1 MQVDVLVRCSLLSVY
16 IVNNDV
22 SGDDCVTAHDF
33 LSLVLVSVFCGTEKK
48 KRYDVMLSEARE
60 EFSRHGARRGA
71 HLLNFGN
78 YFPTAYMQE

>member
-1 MQVDVLVRCSLLSVY
+1 MQLDVLVRCSLLSVY

-71 HLLNFGN
+71 HLLNFEIILQSN
-78 YFPTAYMQE
+78 

>member
-1 MQVDVLVRCSLLSVY
+1 MQVDVPVRCSFLRY

-71 HLLNFGN
+71 HLLNFEIILQSN
-78 YFPTAYMQE
+78 